1 MRGCIFCA
9 HIHNI
14 MTAGASMTVRPL
26 RQQSLAVQG
35 APVRSKTDTPRAPIS
50 PRLRCQDD
58 PMQGGCS
65 DVTVDWV
72 LLFRIVISILTPNLR
87 PL

>member
-26 RQQSLAVQG
+26 RQQSLAVKG
-35 APVRSKTDTPRAPIS
+35 AEWCLIRTIRIGRVSKGEPREPSMKPGGPAYA
-50 PRLRCQDD
+50 RLQ
-58 PMQGGCS
+58 S
-65 DVTVDWV
+65 
-72 LLFRIVISILTPNLR
+72 L
-87 PL
+87 